1 MDGAFGLWA
10 AAVPEL
16 AALTAGVAGA
26 DSWGTDAHKTLNVP
40 YDCGIAVVR
49 DTQALRSAMGVH
61 TSYLIQAADGA
72 ADPFETVPE
81 LSRRARGVPV
91 WAALK
96 SLGREG
102 VAAQVRGLVLNAKQ
116 LAERLSTLDGVEV
129 LNDVDYTQVSLA
141 FGDDATTR
149 AVTARVIADGRVW
162 MSGSRW
168 QGRDILRIS
177 VSNWSTDDA
186 DVAAAVDAVR
196 DAVAAVRTHG

>member
-1 MDGAFGLWA
+1 
-10 AAVPEL
+10 
-16 AALTAGVAGA
+16 
-26 DSWGTDAHKTLNVP
+26 
-40 YDCGIAVVR
+40 
-49 DTQALRSAMGVH
+49 MGVH

-96 SLGREG
+96 SLGRDG
-102 VAAQVRGLVLNAKQ
+102 VAGQVRGLVLHARQ
-116 LAERLSTLDGVEV
+116 LAERLSALDGVEV

-149 AVTARVIADGRVW
+149 AVTERIIADGRVW

-186 DVAAAVDAVR
+186 DVAVAVGAVQDAL
-196 DAVAAVRTHG
+196 AAVRGQRDG